1 MAQVTLERLQPKG
14 QVNIPEEIRKSLQ
27 VNPGDYVALWVVEEG
42 VLLTKAPISPE
53 LPAEK
58 ALRELV
64 TAMGKTAEEMGLSEE
79 SLDALVEEKR
89 DELYRRRHGQT

>member
-1 MAQVTLERLQPKG
+1 MAQVTL
-14 QVNIPEEIRKSLQ
+14 
-27 VNPGDYVALWVVEEG
+27 
-42 VLLTKAPISPE
+42 APISPE

-64 TAMGKTAEEMGLSEE
+64 IAMGKTAEEIGLAEE
-79 SLDALVEEKR
+79 SLDALIEEKR

>member
-14 QVNIPEEIRKSLQ
+14 QVN
-27 VNPGDYVALWVVEEG
+27 PGDYVALWMVEGG
-42 VLLTKAPISPE
+42 VLLTRAPVSPE

-64 TAMGKTAEEMGLSEE
+64 IAMGKTAEELGLSEE
-79 SLDALVEEKR
+79 ALDALVEEKR
-89 DELYRRRHGQT
+89 DELYRRRHGQN

>member
-14 QVNIPEEIRKSLQ
+14 QVTIPEEIRKSLQ

-64 TAMGKTAEEMGLSEE
+64 IAMGKTAEELGLSEE

-89 DELYRRRHGQT
+89 DELYRRRAPS

>member
-42 VLLTKAPISPE
+42 LLTKAPISPE

-64 TAMGKTAEEMGLSEE
+64 IAMGKTAEEIGLSRKAWT
-79 SLDALVEEKR
+79 L
-89 DELYRRRHGQT
+89 

>member
-27 VNPGDYVALWVVEEG
+27 INPGDYVALWMVEEG

-64 TAMGKTAEEMGLSEE
+64 IAMGKAAEELGLSEE
-79 SLDALVEEKR
+79 NLDALIEEKR
-89 DELYRRRHGQT
+89 DELYQRRHGQN

>member
-1 MAQVTLERLQPKG
+1 MAQVTLERLHPKG

-64 TAMGKTAEEMGLSEE
+64 IAMGKTAEEIGLSEE

-89 DELYRRRHGQT
+89 DELYRRRHDHT